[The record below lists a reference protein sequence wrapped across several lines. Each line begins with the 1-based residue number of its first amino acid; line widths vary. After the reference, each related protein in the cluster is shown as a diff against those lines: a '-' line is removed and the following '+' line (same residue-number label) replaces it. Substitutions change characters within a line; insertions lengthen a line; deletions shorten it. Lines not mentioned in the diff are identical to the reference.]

1 LKESQNKTEKNNRE
15 GEKRFLVKTRR
26 EKSMKM
32 SKTVRLV
39 LAVAG
44 VVMAGGFACAQGPG
58 GPGMGPGFGQHR
70 PPMER
75 SFGLGQFWNNPNLV
89 TKLALTDDQRKAM
102 DGILQDHRLKLIDLQ
117 ATLQK
122 AELAMG
128 PLMKA
133 DTPDRG
139 AIEAQ
144 IDRVVSARGELEKA
158 NARFLLDIRMQLKP
172 EQWKQLQTM
181 HQNRMEHGEMGEHG
195 RGQWGHDGRGPGMNG
210 PGMSGPG
217 TDGQGNQFHG
227 HDGQFH
233 RQREPLPDGTAP
245 AAPAPPAPAGTGA
258 GTGAE
263 Q

>member
-1 LKESQNKTEKNNRE
+1 
-15 GEKRFLVKTRR
+15 
-26 EKSMKM
+26 MKM

-44 VVMAGGFACAQGPG
+44 VVMAGAWAGAQGPG
-58 GPGMGPGFGQHR
+58 DPGMEPGFGQHR

-133 DTPDRG
+133 DTPDRA

-172 EQWKQLQTM
+172 DQWKQLQTM
-181 HQNRMEHGEMGEHG
+181 HQDRMGHEGMHG
-195 RGQWGHDGRGPGMNG
+195 RGQWGRDGRGPGMNG
-210 PGMSGPG
+210 PGMNGPGMDGSGP
-217 TDGQGNQFHG
+217 DGQGNKFHG
-227 HDGQFH
+227 HDGQFR
-233 RQREPLPDGTAP
+233 RQREPMPDGTAP
-245 AAPAPPAPAGTGA
+245 AAPAPPPPAGTGA

>member
-1 LKESQNKTEKNNRE
+1 MKTLRI
-15 GEKRFLVKTRR
+15 
-26 EKSMKM
+26 
-32 SKTVRLV
+32 VRLV
-39 LAVAG
+39 LAGAG
-44 VVMAGGFACAQGPG
+44 MLIAGGWVCAQGPG

-75 SFGLGQFWNNPNLV
+75 SFGFGQFWNNPKVV
-89 TKLALTDDQRKAM
+89 TQLTLTDDQRKAM

-122 AELAMG
+122 AELALG

-133 DTPDRG
+133 DAPDRA

-172 EQWKQLQTM
+172 DQWKQLQTL
-181 HQNRMEHGEMGEHG
+181 HQNRMEHEGMHEHDRDG
-195 RGQWGHDGRGPGMNG
+195 QRPNMDGPGMRGPDGQFRGPG
-210 PGMSGPG
+210 
-217 TDGQGNQFHG
+217 
-227 HDGQFH
+227 GQFH
-233 RQREPLPDGTAP
+233 HPQSPQPQPDGAP
-245 AAPAPPAPAGTGA
+245 QATPAPAPAPGTGA
-258 GTGAE
+258 N